1 MKKYCMDTS
10 GISNPWG
17 DLPHD
22 IFNSLWKNIEE
33 LIVDGVFAVTL
44 EIYEEQLLIPNPLG
58 EIIKANKNA
67 MLLEIG
73 QDEWNWSGY
82 IEISND
88 LNGKYHN
95 FISEYTGRSP
105 RTIGLNDMTIIA
117 LAKTLSLPVVS
128 MEASSMNSP
137 NKRRIPDICKLEN
150 IKHLTFNELLRAE
163 KIKI

>member
-1 MKKYCMDTS
+1 MKKYCLDTS

-22 IFNSLWKNIEE
+22 IFNSLWENIEE
-33 LIVDGVFAVTL
+33 LIVKGIFAVTL

-58 EIIKANKNA
+58 EIIKVNKNT

-73 QDEWNWSGY
+73 QDDWNWPGY

-88 LNGKYHN
+88 LNGKYNN

-117 LAKTLSLPVVS
+117 LAKTLNLPVVS
-128 MEASSMNSP
+128 MEVSSMNSLT
-137 NKRRIPDICKLEN
+137 KRKIPDICKLEN
-150 IKHLTFNELLRAE
+150 VGHLTFNELLRAE
-163 KIKI
+163 KIKL